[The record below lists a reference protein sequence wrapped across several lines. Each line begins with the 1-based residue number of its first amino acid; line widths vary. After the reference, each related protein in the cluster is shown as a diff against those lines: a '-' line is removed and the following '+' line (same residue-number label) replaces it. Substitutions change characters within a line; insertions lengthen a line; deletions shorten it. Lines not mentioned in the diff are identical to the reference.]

1 MKNCS
6 VKKMVK
12 RCVAA
17 VCSNTYRENVS
28 FFKFPCDPV
37 MQQKWV
43 KQVQRTR
50 AEWSGPSEHSVICS
64 VHFTDDCFETNLTE
78 KFGLEKQKR
87 LKEDAVPTIFRR
99 FCSQSQKNPS
109 LSTEPEASCSSKRK
123 GITEEP
129 DLSKTAD
136 DFAPTKKK
144 RSAYEKRER
153 ARVRL

>member
-17 VCSNTYRENVS
+17 GCSNTYRENLS
-28 FFKFPCDPV
+28 FFKFPRDPV
-37 MQQKWV
+37 MRQKWV

-64 VHFTDDCFETNLTE
+64 VHFTDDCFETNLAE
-78 KFGLEKQKR
+78 KFGLEKRKR
-87 LKEDAVPTIFRR
+87 PKEDAVPTIFRR

-109 LSTEPEASCSSKRK
+109 LSTELEASHSSKRK

-129 DLSKTAD
+129 DLSKTVD